1 MLNKLKW
8 QFVFINMVLVLLVI
22 FPTFMYMHFTLKK
35 EMFDDSMMAMEEG
48 MRQFDLPEGAE
59 VKDFNPL
66 DAREPMGKAPNI
78 DARFNNF
85 FNTMFVELDSDNNVL
100 RTHSRSNYTIE
111 EESLK
116 VIIDEILQSDLKQ
129 GEIEDLNLRYMV
141 NVKNGSK
148 YIALLDTSYE
158 KMVLADQSRT
168 FVLIA
173 CLIFIVFFGISII
186 LSKVTIKPI
195 EKSWNQQQ
203 QFISDVSHELK
214 TPTAVILANTSILAL
229 NENLKEDKKWVDYID
244 IEARRMKKLIDD
256 LLFLSRSDG
265 TKDEK
270 VLYNIPISDV
280 VLNTT
285 LPFEALIFE
294 LDRKLELETDID
306 KDLYIKGD
314 ESQIKQ
320 LLTILIDN
328 ALKYSL
334 DNSKITI
341 SLKHDSNKNRVVL
354 KVNNPSL
361 PIEKDDLEH
370 IFDRFYKVDKARTR
384 TENSYGLGL
393 AIAKEIVT
401 SHKGKISVSNSIDR
415 GTTFKVTFNNIES

>member
-8 QFVFINMVLVLLVI
+8 QFVFINMVLVFLVI
-22 FPTFMYMHFTLKK
+22 FPTFMYMHLTLKNQ
-35 EMFDDSMMAMEEG
+35 MFNDSIMAMEEG
-48 MRQFDLPEGAE
+48 MRQFDLPEGVE
-59 VKDFNPL
+59 EKNFNPL
-66 DAREPMGKAPNI
+66 DAREPKDKEPDK

-85 FNTMFVELDSDNNVL
+85 FNTLFVELDSNNNVT

-111 EESLK
+111 EEDLN
-116 VIIDEILQSDLKQ
+116 IILDEILNSNLEQ
-129 GEIEDLNLRYMV
+129 GEIEDLSLRYMV
-141 NVKNGSK
+141 RDFNDVKH
-148 YIALLDTSYE
+148 IALLDTSYE

-173 CLIFIVFFGISII
+173 CLIFVVFFGISIV
-186 LSKVTIKPI
+186 LSKIIIKPI

-214 TPTAVILANTSILAL
+214 TPTTVILANTSILAL
-229 NENLKEDKKWVDYID
+229 NDNLKEDKKWVDYID

-256 LLFLSRSDG
+256 LLFLSRSDA
-265 TKDEK
+265 TKGEK
-270 VLYNIPISDV
+270 VLYNIPISDIA
-280 VLNTT
+280 LNTT
-285 LPFEALIFE
+285 LLFEALVFE
-294 LDRKLELETDID
+294 LDKKLSLETDIE

-334 DNSKITI
+334 DKSKITI
-341 SLKHDSNKNRVVL
+341 SLKKDINKNRVVL
-354 KVNNPSL
+354 EVNNPSL
-361 PIEKDDLEH
+361 PIDKDDLEH

-393 AIAKEIVT
+393 SIAKEIVT
-401 SHKGKISVSNSIDR
+401 SHKGKISVKNSGDI
-415 GTTFKVTFNNIES
+415 GTTFKIAFNIAEN